1 MRKIAALLLAAGLS
15 TRMGTT
21 SKALLPWGSTTLIN
35 YQVESLRNAGVELI
49 IVVTGFQH
57 EKLKTRIISMSNV
70 EIIYNPLYRT
80 GKASSIKSGLSL
92 VDPNFID
99 DILVCSVDQPRD
111 HTIIRSI
118 LDQHIQTHSLV
129 TIPAFQGKGGH
140 PTVFS
145 CRLFREM
152 NAITDTTLG
161 LKSLIYNQPVNL
173 FEVSTNKI
181 LIDLNTRAD
190 YEKAY
195 GSGSH

>member
-1 MRKIAALLLAAGLS
+1 
-15 TRMGTT
+15 MGTT

-49 IVVTGFQH
+49 IVVAGFQH
-57 EKLKTRIISMSNV
+57 ETLKTRIISMSNV

-92 VDPNFID
+92 VDPNSID

-118 LDQHIQTHSLV
+118 LDHHIQTHSLV
-129 TIPAFQGKGGH
+129 TIPTFQGKGGH

-145 CRLFREM
+145 CRLFEEM
-152 NAITDTTLG
+152 NAITDATFG

-173 FEVSTNKI
+173 FEVSTNEI
-181 LIDLNTRAD
+181 LIDLNTRSD

-195 GSGSH
+195 GSASH

>member
-57 EKLKTRIISMSNV
+57 EKLKTRINSMSNV

-92 VDPNFID
+92 VDPNSID

-118 LDQHIQTHSLV
+118 LEQHIQTQSLV
-129 TIPAFQGKGGH
+129 TIPTFQGKGGH

-145 CRLFREM
+145 CRLLGEM
-152 NAITDTTLG
+152 NAITDATLG

-173 FEVSTNKI
+173 FEVSTNEI
-181 LIDLNTRAD
+181 LIDLNTRSD

-195 GSGSH
+195 GSASH

>member
-1 MRKIAALLLAAGLS
+1 LRKIAALLLAAGLS

-92 VDPNFID
+92 VDPNSID

-129 TIPAFQGKGGH
+129 TIPTFQGKGGH

-152 NAITDTTLG
+152 NAITDATLG

-173 FEVSTNKI
+173 FEVSTNEI

-195 GSGSH
+195 GSASH

>member
-1 MRKIAALLLAAGLS
+1 
-15 TRMGTT
+15 MGTT

-57 EKLKTRIISMSNV
+57 EKLKTRINSMSNV

-92 VDPNFID
+92 VDPNSID

-118 LDQHIQTHSLV
+118 LDHHIQTHSLV

-145 CRLFREM
+145 CRLFEEM
-152 NAITDTTLG
+152 NAITDATFG

-173 FEVSTNKI
+173 FEVSTNEI
-181 LIDLNTRAD
+181 LIDLNTRSD

-195 GSGSH
+195 GSASH

>member
-92 VDPNFID
+92 VDPNSID

-118 LDQHIQTHSLV
+118 LDHHIQTHSLV

-145 CRLFREM
+145 CRLFGEM
-152 NAITDTTLG
+152 NAITDATFG

-173 FEVSTNKI
+173 FEVSTNEI
-181 LIDLNTRAD
+181 LIDLNTRSD

-195 GSGSH
+195 GSASH

>member
-92 VDPNFID
+92 VDPNSID

>member
-1 MRKIAALLLAAGLS
+1 LRKIAALLLAAGLS

-92 VDPNFID
+92 VDPNSID